1 MTTPICTDAD
11 LNARYGTTNV
21 ARWADL
27 EGTWAEGEAES
38 AEMTAR
44 RLLARTR
51 ATDLVYDRLRA
62 STLNMNLPLSTV
74 PSTLVDVTVRIAG
87 WWLTSARG
95 VTNYD
100 QQGNPISRWFTEYR
114 YALDI
119 LDKIVAQELRL
130 DL

>member
-11 LNARYGTTNV
+11 LNARYGTTNI

-38 AEMTAR
+38 ADMTAR

-62 STLNMNLPLSTV
+62 SQLNMNLPLSTA
-74 PSTLVDVTVRIAG
+74 PSTLVDVTVKIAG
-87 WWLTSARG
+87 WWLSSARG
-95 VTNYD
+95 VSAYD
-100 QQGNPISRWFTEYR
+100 QAGNPISRW
-114 YALDI
+114 YADFRDAMGT

-130 DL
+130 DV